1 MKKEIQIFY
10 GGFKFVKGGVNSHS
24 KLLKESLSKK
34 YDVSLITL
42 DDLSLL
48 VRFLPHLIE
57 KIINFFYLPMG
68 FYYKGKLTQI
78 LFKFF
83 FNKKCD
89 YRIFEDIYISWN
101 SNIPSVTIMHA
112 VWSDN
117 LQRYK
122 IKKNSFIKLKNK
134 EVDSINSIKHSICT
148 VSEPYRKYLINKHFG
163 HKIKKN
169 ISIVELGIK
178 KINNIHKKKLNLK
191 SLIYVGSLE
200 ARKNITFLFKVFKK
214 IYEYDKSYKLTIIGD
229 GPDKIDLQKFKKKY
243 NLPIKFLGNKNQN
256 EIFRELKKHGIYIH
270 TSVKESFSLSLLEA
284 KISGLVTIAYN
295 KLEVPKE
302 FIDIGV
308 NNFNLN
314 KWFNKIIFFKNKN
327 KKKFNSNKFLINN
340 SSKKL
345 IERINNYGFEKSD
358 FFNKLTNKEL
368 EIFKNRYNI
377 KEKFIFTYCPINKVD
392 EYLLILKSLEI
403 LKSQKK
409 NIKLFIIT
417 EQFYNFNKNYRIKK
431 LINKLNL
438 EKNIKVININSQF
451 DLICFCKLSKLFIF
465 PISFKKLNTKYLEFI
480 VSKVPTLFP
489 DKKELRKFTKKQ
501 YICYSILDPLSLA
514 DKITYILSDKFLQK
528 KIYDFNQK
536 LN

>member
-1 MKKEIQIFY
+1 MKKKIQIFY

-24 KLLKESLSKK
+24 ILLKDSLSKK
-34 YDVSLITL
+34 FDVSLITL

-68 FYYKGKLTQI
+68 FYYKGRLTQI

-101 SNIPSVTIMHA
+101 SNTPSLTIIHA

-117 LQRYK
+117 LQKYNL
-122 IKKNSFIKLKNK
+122 KKNFFQKLKNK
-134 EVDSINSIKHSICT
+134 EVKTINSIKHSICT
-148 VSEPYRKYLINKHFG
+148 VSEPYRKYLINKHFN
-163 HKIKKN
+163 HNIKKN

-178 KINNIHKKKLNLK
+178 KINYIHKKKLNLK

-214 IYEYDKSYKLTIIGD
+214 IYQHDKSYKLTIIGD
-229 GPDKIDLQKFKKKY
+229 GPDKISLQKFKKKY
-243 NLPIKFLGNKNQN
+243 NLPIKFLGNKNQD
-256 EIFRELKKHGIYIH
+256 EIFKELKKHGIYIH

-314 KWFNKIIFFKNKN
+314 NWFNKIIFFKKINN
-327 KKKFNSNKFLINN
+327 KKFNSKKFLINN

-345 IERINNYGFEKSD
+345 IERIDNYGFEKSD

-377 KEKFIFTYCPINKVD
+377 KEKFIFTYCSINKID
-392 EYLLILKSLEI
+392 EYLLIFKSLEI
-403 LKSQKK
+403 LKSRKK
-409 NIKLFIIT
+409 HVKLIFIT
-417 EQFYNFNKNYRIKK
+417 EQLFNFNKKYRVEK
-431 LINKLNL
+431 LIKKLNL
-438 EKNIKVININSQF
+438 EKNIKFINIESHF
-451 DLICFCKLSKLFIF
+451 DLICFCKLSNLFIF
-465 PISFKKLNTKYLEFI
+465 PISFTKLNTKYLEFI
-480 VSKVPTLFP
+480 ISKVPTIFP
-489 DKKELRKFTKKQ
+489 DKQKLRKITNTQNIYYNIF
-501 YICYSILDPLSLA
+501 DPLSLA
-514 DKITYILSDKFLQK
+514 DKITYILSDKSLQK
-528 KIYDFNQK
+528 KIYNFDQKFN
-536 LN
+536 